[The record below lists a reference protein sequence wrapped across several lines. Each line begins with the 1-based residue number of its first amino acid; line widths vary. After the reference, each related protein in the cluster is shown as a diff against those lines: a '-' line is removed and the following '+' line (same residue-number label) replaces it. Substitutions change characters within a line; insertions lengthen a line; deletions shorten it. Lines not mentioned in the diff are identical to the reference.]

1 MAQPTDTQHKPSPK
15 ISGGVNDIYLPEV
28 PKMSGGNNNIYLREP
43 SPVGGGANDILQKE
57 IPGMP
62 KIFMPLIFSVLYN

>member
-28 PKMSGGNNNIYLREP
+28 PKMSGGNSNIYLRDP

-57 IPGMP
+57 NP
-62 KIFMPLIFSVLYN
+62 KVKK

>member
-28 PKMSGGNNNIYLREP
+28 PKMSGGNSNIYLRDP
-43 SPVGGGANDILQKE
+43 SLS
-57 IPGMP
+57 
-62 KIFMPLIFSVLYN
+62 LIHI